1 MLRRIQE
8 GQMDGAINARIH
20 SMSTAAMDAVI
31 AARIQAMNP
40 ADLNAQID
48 ARIAATAPGAPDPTA
63 IDAAVDA
70 AVAAIPADR
79 FTPGIN
85 AATRNLDQRIDDA
98 VATSTR
104 DIRRDI
110 DNLRQNLADAVTL
123 VRDSV
128 TARPAAGPS
137 TGLDQ
142 RVDDLERFVR
152 QMLGPVDYDAFA
164 AGDAPREMRQGEP
177 PTGEGGAAARRS

>member
-1 MLRRIQE
+1 
-8 GQMDGAINARIH
+8 MDGAINARIH

-40 ADLNAQID
+40 ADLDAQID
-48 ARIAATAPGAPDPTA
+48 ARIAATAPGAPNPAA

-85 AATRNLDQRIDDA
+85 AATGNLDQRIDDA

-142 RVDDLERFVR
+142 RVDHLERFVH
-152 QMLGPVDYDAFA
+152 QMLGPVDFDVFA
-164 AGDAPREMRQGEP
+164 RGEAPSEMRHGDP
-177 PTGEGGAAARRS
+177 PTDGAAAARRT